1 MRITGGNFRRL
12 NLRGAPA
19 VEGLRPTARRLREIL
34 FERLAP
40 RIEGARFLDLCAGSG
55 AVGLEALSRGA
66 AHATFVESSARAC
79 DFVAANLKA
88 CGVGRA
94 QAEVREE
101 EILSFLRLS
110 AEGEGR
116 RWDVAFYDPPYSAD
130 YRAVLELFGGGRV
143 FKRRGGVLVVEH
155 PAQMR
160 LPERVGVLRRWR
172 SVRLNGSCLSFYEQK
187 YARPRSDG

>member
-1 MRITGGNFRRL
+1 MRITGGKFRRM

-34 FERLAP
+34 FERLGA
-40 RIEGARFLDLCAGSG
+40 RVAGARFLDLCAGSG

-66 AHATFVESSARAC
+66 VHVTFVEASARAC
-79 DFVAANLKA
+79 DFVSANLKA

-101 EILSFLRLS
+101 DVLSFLLRA

-116 RWDVAFYDPPYSAD
+116 RWDLAFYDPPYSSD
-130 YRAVLELFGGGRV
+130 YGPALSLFGAGAALEP
-143 FKRRGGVLVVEH
+143 RRGALVVEH
-155 PAQMR
+155 HCEKR
-160 LPERVGVLRRWR
+160 LGETLGVLRRWR
-172 SVRLNGSCLSFYEQK
+172 LVRQGESCLSFYE
-187 YARPRSDG
+187 RRR